1 MNALTLDPEA
11 TRATQASIARARAA
25 GPFVDAHVHPFDVL
39 VGGHRYRSRPD
50 RPGVYGA
57 YGGDYQPPRRGD
69 VARDP
74 AAREGG
80 ALSPELAAKF
90 FLLTV
95 RRVYAHTGPTVL
107 ADHLE
112 LAHIDRCL
120 LLPVTRGG
128 DDGQLGLMS
137 EMFGDDPRFVLGA
150 CVPDTVPDDRVAD
163 TLAAMVDAH
172 DARVLKIHPAVS
184 GIDLREAPCRARMER
199 LLRAAG
205 ALRLGVVVH
214 GGLSPQAPDPEAVAF
229 GALDRLEQVDWS
241 LAGTPV
247 VIAHAGAFGYP
258 AGEVGER
265 VLPAL
270 EGLLGRHGNLR
281 VDVAGLGVEAMAA
294 VLERVGVSRVLFG
307 SDALYYSPWET
318 MVRLALALESAGF
331 DVVDGLRVIAGRNPV
346 ELLGPGEKAPCD
358 GC

>member
-1 MNALTLDPEA
+1 
-11 TRATQASIARARAA
+11 
-25 GPFVDAHVHPFDVL
+25 
-39 VGGHRYRSRPD
+39 
-50 RPGVYGA
+50 
-57 YGGDYQPPRRGD
+57 
-69 VARDP
+69 
-74 AAREGG
+74 
-80 ALSPELAAKF
+80 
-90 FLLTV
+90 
-95 RRVYAHTGPTVL
+95 
-107 ADHLE
+107 
-112 LAHIDRCL
+112 
-120 LLPVTRGG
+120 
-128 DDGQLGLMS
+128 
-137 EMFGDDPRFVLGA
+137 
-150 CVPDTVPDDRVAD
+150 
-163 TLAAMVDAH
+163 
-172 DARVLKIHPAVS
+172 
-184 GIDLREAPCRARMER
+184 
-199 LLRAAG
+199 
-205 ALRLGVVVH
+205 
-214 GGLSPQAPDPEAVAF
+214 VAF